1 MDVGMNGKTFM
12 PQQRSAVNR
21 STYLY
26 NKLALQIAREE
37 VLIVNRGIPNI
48 LRTATLIV
56 GCLFQRIKQDVG
68 ELRRQKPLPRE
79 FSALTAST
87 QLRLIA
93 FLVSF
98 LVECPQG
105 NAASTII
112 TMEPLCGGL

>member
-1 MDVGMNGKTFM
+1 M